1 MNLENI
7 WGEDL
12 AMFVD
17 ILNIEDEKKKVEVK
31 IFWFE
36 ELGK

>member
-31 IFWFE
+31 IF
-36 ELGK
+36 

>member
-1 MNLENI
+1 MNLKNI

-17 ILNIEDEKKKVEVK
+17 ILNIEDEKKKVEII
-31 IFWFE
+31 IFQFE